1 VINTLFGGALGQQSA
16 QNYPSQGP
24 TALVNAYPAQAGMY
38 QSQGGMNAA
47 QSYGSSMR
55 NSGRE
60 ATIVGDAF
68 PPATSMDLEHDA
80 YKTPVATLLALWL
93 ARFGNDWI
101 DLEKIDDDEFFSM
114 AYRRLKSMGELEVHY
129 LTDRARYVCRKPE

>member
-1 VINTLFGGALGQQSA
+1 MINTLFGGALGQQSA
-16 QNYPSQGP
+16 QNAAQSRA
-24 TALVNAYPAQAGMY
+24 ALANAY
-38 QSQGGMNAA
+38 QSQNAA
-47 QSYGSSMR
+47 GQMGIYQMQQGAAKSIR
-55 NSGRE
+55 GRE
-60 ATIVGDAF
+60 GTVVGDAF